1 MVAMDELLPK
11 PWWRRALAFTWRLAL
26 LAAVAVAAWQGW
38 SRWQIAQQKGPE
50 YATEAA
56 FRAPYLV
63 EKTTATGTLQALVS
77 VQVGAQVSGRLVQI
91 YKDYN
96 NEVHEGELIAEL
108 DPTLYKSQLD
118 QGRANLL
125 NAQAGVQRAEA
136 AHRAAEKTMH
146 RTRQLY
152 DKQLAT
158 QADLD
163 QAQAQLE
170 LTAADVVG
178 NKAQVAQAQA
188 QVRVQEI
195 NLAYTKIYSPVDGVV
210 LSRNVDVGQTV
221 AASLQAPVLFQIA
234 KDLSKMQVHVA
245 IDEADI
251 GKLADKMSAS
261 FTVDA
266 FRGTT
271 FFGQVTQLRLSPQTV
286 QNVVTYD
293 AVVDVAN
300 PGARLR
306 PGMTASVTFETAHRR
321 DVLAVPNAAL
331 RYKPGADEKI
341 EGLPAAPTATAGVG
355 GAGGD
360 DKGGEGRGKWRQR
373 KAEAMA
379 LAAGATGTAA
389 GASPPPVAAKP
400 LASKLFV
407 LRTGKVWQVEVT
419 TGISD
424 SRSTEIVS
432 GDLKVGDLLVTR
444 RTDKVTGAPG
454 SPAAGPGGRSGGS
467 GGGGAPR
474 RLF

>member
-1 MVAMDELLPK
+1 MNDPIAR
-11 PWWRRALAFTWRLAL
+11 PWWNRVLAVLWRLAW
-26 LAAVAVAAWQGW
+26 LAAIVAGAWYGWQRWQGGV
-38 SRWQIAQQKGPE
+38 QKGPE
-50 YATEAA
+50 YATEAV
-56 FRAPYLV
+56 FRAPHLV
-63 EKTTATGTLQALVS
+63 ERTTATGTLQALVT

-96 NEVHEGELIAEL
+96 KTVSEGELIAEL
-108 DPTLYKSQLD
+108 DPTLYKSQLE

-136 AHRAAEKTMH
+136 AHRAADRTLH
-146 RTRQLY
+146 RVRQLY

-158 QADLD
+158 QADLE
-163 QAQAQLE
+163 QAQAQSE
-170 LTAADVVG
+170 LTAADIVAS
-178 NKAQVAQAQA
+178 KAQVAQAQA
-188 QVRVQEI
+188 QVRAQET

-234 KDLSKMQVHVA
+234 KDLSKMQVHAA

-251 GKLADKMSAS
+251 GKLSEHMPAS

-271 FFGQVTQLRLSPQTV
+271 FFGEVTQLRLSPQTV

-306 PGMTASVTFETAHRR
+306 PGMTASVTFETAHHR

-331 RYKPGADEKI
+331 RYRPTADEKI
-341 EGLPAAPTATAGVG
+341 EGLPGASTGTTGSGLAGT
-355 GAGGD
+355 D

-373 KAEAMA
+373 RAEAEG
-379 LAAGATGTAA
+379 LAAGPTATSA
-389 GASPPPVAAKP
+389 PVAAKP
-400 LASKLFV
+400 LPTKVYV
-407 LRTGKVWQVEVT
+407 LRGTTVVAVEVT

-424 SRSTEIVS
+424 GRSTEILS
-432 GDLKVGDLLVTR
+432 GNLKVGDALVTR
-444 RTDKVTGAPG
+444 RTDKVASTPG
-454 SPAAGPGGRSGGS
+454 SPASGPGGR
-467 GGGGAPR
+467 GGAMPR